1 MYQGIWGTICD
12 DGWDDIDATVVCREL
27 GFLNGIRV
35 QLPFQLSFGPMQLTQ
50 VECMG
55 NESKL
60 LQCSHNEVGNCSQA
74 AAVWCDGVNGMY
86 LSIIYV
92 CLFNHRTFKECI
104 LDSEQ

>member
-1 MYQGIWGTICD
+1 M
-12 DGWDDIDATVVCREL
+12 
-27 GFLNGIRV
+27 

-104 LDSEQ
+104 LDSEQWCLQHWSWICCLADYYAAKAMKPS